1 MVTISKFQN
10 APTEESRISP
20 EFLLVKQNRKEVRA
34 ELRRAERTRRNKLYT
49 RICRAPTD
57 LPSSSPC
64 FDQDFLDICTIN
76 ECIRSKGYIA
86 PCNSNITLNHVIQG
100 RRKLNRNKTA
110 DTAGLKA
117 ENLNIAPVLT
127 DTLLHNLF
135 LGINATGH
143 MPEDLCIGAITSIPK
158 KDKDNSLPSNHR
170 GITVTSTIEKVYENA
185 SLIATE
191 QTCPTPLSDMQ
202 FGFST
207 ARSPEMASV
216 IVSEAIANAVHHKEQ
231 LYIVFLDASKAF
243 DVVNHVV
250 LADTLNNLVKD
261 PQLAQAV
268 NTAYSDISSYVKWEH
283 IRGTSFPVKQGV
295 RQGGTL
301 SAPLY
306 KLYIHPFWR
315 NWRSQSLVSH

>member
-1 MVTISKFQN
+1 MCLKTI
-10 APTEESRISP
+10 RIQSGLKHD
-20 EFLLVKQNRKEVRA
+20 EKEGQLMA
-34 ELRRAERTRRNKLYT
+34 LTQHYSELA
-49 RICRAPTD
+49 
-57 LPSSSPC
+57 LPSNSPC

-76 ECIRSKGYIA
+76 EWVRSKGYIA

-135 LGINATGH
+135 LCINSTGH
-143 MPEDLCIGAITSIPK
+143 MPEDL
-158 KDKDNSLPSNHR
+158 
-170 GITVTSTIEKVYENA
+170 ITVTSTIEKVCENA

-250 LADTLNNLVKD
+250 LADTLRTILWMSLNSPKRYTR
-261 PQLAQAV
+261 P
-268 NTAYSDISSYVKWEH
+268 TRTY
-283 IRGTSFPVKQGV
+283 
-295 RQGGTL
+295 
-301 SAPLY
+301 
-306 KLYIHPFWR
+306 HPM
-315 NWRSQSLVSH
+315 